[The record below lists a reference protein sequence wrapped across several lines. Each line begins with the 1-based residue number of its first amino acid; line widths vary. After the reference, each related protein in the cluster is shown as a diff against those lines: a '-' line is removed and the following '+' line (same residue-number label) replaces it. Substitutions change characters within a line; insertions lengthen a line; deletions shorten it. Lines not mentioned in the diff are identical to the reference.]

1 MPQPY
6 KDMAPILDMFGALI
20 RSPKVSQILKN
31 WKESLSKGML
41 HFGTKERLSPE
52 LSFNLL
58 IYQHLTPTASKSGNR
73 VFLDIE
79 LEIAGVVSNTAYNH
93 VKFNHLGNEMMVLK
107 AVAHWDYQRNNRF
120 LNLALAPEATLC
132 TPPEVDAD
140 MEANAGKYIHEIAR
154 HCALWLLTSQAVAR
168 S

>member
-20 RSPKVSQILKN
+20 RSPKIAQILKN

-73 VFLDIE
+73 CCASAIVTCI
-79 LEIAGVVSNTAYNH
+79 I
-93 VKFNHLGNEMMVLK
+93 
-107 AVAHWDYQRNNRF
+107 
-120 LNLALAPEATLC
+120 PC
-132 TPPEVDAD
+132 TPAVLRNP
-140 MEANAGKYIHEIAR
+140 
-154 HCALWLLTSQAVAR
+154 CPAL
-168 S
+168 